1 VSPDDTATEPG
12 VRDVAALYR
21 EVLSAGADASSEAV
35 YVISVAAQLVG
46 VHAQTLRHYER
57 LGLVAPART
66 GGGMRLY
73 SARDVARLKAV
84 ARLTDELGLNLAGV
98 EVLLNFH
105 QRLADLE
112 SEVDGLRAELRLM
125 RGYLLEDRGAE
136 RQ

>member
-1 VSPDDTATEPG
+1 MTMDDPEAG

-21 EVLSAGADASSEAV
+21 EVLSAGADASTEAV
-35 YVISVAAQLVG
+35 YVISVTAQLVG

-66 GGGMRLY
+66 SGGMRLY

-112 SEVDGLRAELRLM
+112 SEVDGLRAELRVM

-136 RQ
+136 R

>member
-1 VSPDDTATEPG
+1 MSPDDPESEPG

-21 EVLSAGADASSEAV
+21 EVLSAGADASSEPV

-66 GGGMRLY
+66 GGGIRLY
-73 SARDVARLKAV
+73 SARDVARLRAV

-112 SEVDGLRAELRLM
+112 SEVDGLRAELRVM
-125 RGYLLEDRGAE
+125 RGYLLEDREGG
-136 RQ
+136 R

>member
-1 VSPDDTATEPG
+1 MSPEDPEAEAG

-21 EVLSAGADASSEAV
+21 EVLSAGADASIEPV

-112 SEVDGLRAELRLM
+112 SEVDGLRAELRVM
-125 RGYLLEDRGAE
+125 RGYLLEDRGGE
-136 RQ
+136 R

>member
-1 VSPDDTATEPG
+1 MSPDDTATEPG